1 MSRATTAMNSPSGL
15 ASRAMTAI
23 SPKRRSPRNTGGGGG
38 ASDLLALPK
47 VETRRAPLQ
56 MGTPHALS
64 ARASLPSRQQQMNND
79 HVVNQE
85 WGNSEE
91 YAGSM
96 PELA

>member
-23 SPKRRSPRNTGGGGG
+23 SPKRRSPRNAGGGG

-85 WGNSEE
+85 WGNSDE

>member
-1 MSRATTAMNSPSGL
+1 M
-15 ASRAMTAI
+15 
-23 SPKRRSPRNTGGGGG
+23 
-38 ASDLLALPK
+38 LALPK

-85 WGNSEE
+85 WGNSDE